1 MPSEL
6 IGVLGIVVLLLLLAL
21 RCPIALAMAAVGIGG
36 FSVLVGWPQALAI
49 LESAPTDVLTNFGFS
64 AIPLFIFMGVLA
76 SKARMAGELFDMART
91 VFGAWRGGMA
101 MAAVLASGTFSAI
114 SGSSLA
120 TAATISKVALPEMEK
135 KGYAQSL
142 ASGVLAAGGT
152 LGVIIPPS
160 IALLLYGLITEQ
172 SVGDLFIAA
181 LIFGILG
188 LAGYAIAVWLIVTF
202 KPGLAGEAMPSTTL
216 KQKILSTRSVGPFLL
231 VFIVVLGGL
240 YNGFFTPTEAA
251 AVGTFAVF
259 IIALFRGVSRSD
271 IVSAV
276 AESLAMSVVIFF
288 MLLGAEIFGYFV
300 SVSRVSFYITDV
312 VTAAGMPPV
321 GVLLSIL
328 LLYLVLGCFMDAMA
342 MMLLTVPVVFPA
354 IIAAGYDPVWF
365 GVITVITVEV
375 GLITP
380 PVGMNVFVI
389 KASARHIPL
398 GTIFRG
404 VMPFI
409 LSDIV
414 RLALLILFPA
424 LMIGIAASGSG

>member
-1 MPSEL
+1 MSPEL
-6 IGVLGIVVLLLLLAL
+6 IGVIGILLLLLLLAL

-36 FSVLVGWPQALAI
+36 FAYLIGWAPALAV

-76 SKARMAGELFDMART
+76 SKAKMAGELFDMART

-101 MAAVLASGTFSAI
+101 LAAVLASGTFSAI

-135 KGYAQSL
+135 QGYAASL

-152 LGVIIPPS
+152 LGIIIPPS

-181 LIFGILG
+181 LVPG
-188 LAGYAIAVWLIVTF
+188 LMGVVGYAITVWLLVAVR
-202 KPGLAGEAMPSTTL
+202 PELAGALMPATTFR
-216 KQKILSTRSVGPFLL
+216 QKLRSLRTVGPFLL
-231 VFIVVLGGL
+231 VFVVVLGGL
-240 YNGFFTPTEAA
+240 YQGFFTPTEAA
-251 AVGTFAVF
+251 AVGTFAVL
-259 IIALFRGVSRSD
+259 IIAVFRGVSRHD
-271 IVSAV
+271 LLAAV
-276 AESLAMSVVIFF
+276 GEALAMSVVIFF

-300 SVSRVSFYITDV
+300 SVSRLSFYITDV
-312 VTAAGMPPV
+312 IASAGMGPT
-321 GVLLSIL
+321 GVLLCIL
-328 LLYLVLGCFMDAMA
+328 LLYLVLGCFMDAIA

-354 IIAAGYDPVWF
+354 ILAAGYDPVWF

-389 KASARHIPL
+389 KAAARHVPL

-409 LSDIV
+409 ASDLV
-414 RLALLILFPA
+414 RLALLIFFPA
-424 LMIGIAASGSG
+424 LMIGVAAF

>member
-1 MPSEL
+1 MPPE
-6 IGVLGIVVLLLLLAL
+6 IVGVLGICVLLVLLAI
-21 RCPIALAMAAVGIGG
+21 RTPIALAMAAVGIGG
-36 FSVLVGWPQALAI
+36 FTALVGWAPALAI
-49 LESAPTDVLTNFGFS
+49 LETVPSDVLTNFGFS

-101 MAAVLASGTFSAI
+101 MAAVMASGTFSAI

-172 SVGDLFIAA
+172 SVGELFIAA
-181 LIFGILG
+181 LIPGLLG
-188 LAGYAIAVWLIVTF
+188 VVGYALAVWIVVTLR
-202 KPGLAGEAMPSTTL
+202 PGLAGEAMPSTTWGEKL
-216 KQKILSTRSVGPFLL
+216 RSLRAVGPFLVIFL
-231 VFIVVLGGL
+231 IVLGGL
-240 YNGFFTPTEAA
+240 YTGFFTPTEAA
-251 AVGTFAVF
+251 AVGTFATLVV
-259 IIALFRGVSRSD
+259 AVMRKVSLTD
-271 IVSAV
+271 VV
-276 AESLAMSVVIFF
+276 AAIGESLAMSVVIFF
-288 MLLGAEIFGYFV
+288 MLLGAEIFGYFL
-300 SVSRVSFYITDV
+300 SVSRLSFYISDLISS
-312 VTAAGMPPV
+312 AGMAPI

-328 LLYLVLGCFMDAMA
+328 LLYLVLGCFMDSMA

-354 IIAAGYDPVWF
+354 VMAAGFDPVWF
-365 GVITVITVEV
+365 GVITVITVEI

-389 KASARHIPL
+389 KASARHVPL
-398 GTIFRG
+398 GAIYRG
-404 VMPFI
+404 VTPFI
-409 LSDIV
+409 LADLA
-414 RLALLILFPA
+414 RLALLIVFPW
-424 LMIGIAASGSG
+424 LMLGITM

>member
-1 MPSEL
+1 MSPEVT
-6 IGVLGIVVLLLLLAL
+6 GVVGILVLLVLLAV
-21 RCPIALAMAAVGIGG
+21 RMPIALSMATVGLGG
-36 FSVLVGWPQALAI
+36 FTYLVGWEPALAI

-101 MAAVLASGTFSAI
+101 MAAVMASGTFSAI

-172 SVGDLFIAA
+172 SVGALFIAA
-181 LIFGILG
+181 LVPGLLG
-188 LAGYAIAVWLIVTF
+188 VVCYALAVWLVVTL
-202 KPGLAGEAMPSTTL
+202 KPQLAGEPMPATTFGEKVRSL
-216 KQKILSTRSVGPFLL
+216 RSVGPFLIIFL
-231 VFIVVLGGL
+231 IVLGGL
-240 YNGFFTPTEAA
+240 YTGFFTPTEAA
-251 AVGTFAVF
+251 AVGTFATLVV
-259 IIALFRGVSRSD
+259 AVMRGVGLHD

-276 AESLAMSVVIFF
+276 GESLAMAVVIFF
-288 MLLGAEIFGYFV
+288 MLLGAEIFGYFL
-300 SVSRVSFYITDV
+300 SVSRLSFYISDLISG
-312 VTAAGMPPV
+312 AGMAPI
-321 GVLLSIL
+321 GVLLCIL
-328 LLYLVLGCFMDAMA
+328 LLYLVLGCFMDSMA

-354 IIAAGYDPVWF
+354 VMAAGFDPIWF
-365 GVITVITVEV
+365 GVITVITVEI

-389 KASARHIPL
+389 KAAARHVPL
-398 GTIFRG
+398 SAIFRG
-404 VMPFI
+404 VTPFI
-409 LSDIV
+409 VADLF
-414 RLALLILFPA
+414 RLALLVAFPW
-424 LMIGIAASGSG
+424 LMIGVLVG